1 MLAGLPMQSSVQNVY
16 SNPNMMSQ
24 VAGAVGTAYMGNKLF
39 NSAKGGAI
47 KDPQRSAGLAELA
60 IHRMG

>member
-1 MLAGLPMQSSVQNVY
+1 MQSSVQNVY
-16 SNPNMMSQ
+16 SNPSMLSQ
-24 VAGAVGTAYMGNKLF
+24 AAGLAGTAYMGNKLF

-47 KDPQRSAGLAELA
+47 KEPQRSAGLAELA